1 MPKNDTEDL
10 ILEIK
15 NLKTHFILDIGTIRA
30 VDGVDLTIS
39 RGKTLGVIGESGCG
53 KSVTAHSILRLI
65 PSPPGKIVEGEIL
78 LHRED
83 EVIDIAGL
91 KPTEEAMRNI
101 RGDDIGMIFQE
112 PMTSFGPLHTIGDQ
126 ITETILIHKKAA
138 DKSEARDQAI
148 DLLRQ
153 VGIPNPDQRVD
164 AYPHEFSGGM
174 RQRAMIAMALCCSPM
189 LLIADEPTTSLDVT
203 IEAQILELLTDLQA
217 QTGMAIILISHNLAV
232 VSEMADDIAVMYL
245 GKRVEFGN
253 ADAIFNN
260 PLHPYTQ
267 GLWRSIPSVDG
278 PLEKLVPIPGV
289 VPSPRDL
296 PPGCVFASRCSE
308 FMPGVCDQPQ
318 PVPIIEPEP
327 DHFVACYLYG
337 HE

>member
-15 NLKTHFILDIGTIRA
+15 NLKTHFMLDTGTIRA

-39 RGKTLGVIGESGCG
+39 RGKTLGLIGESGCG

-65 PSPPGKIVEGEIL
+65 PSPPGKIVDGEIL
-78 LHRED
+78 LHRDD
-83 EVIDIAGL
+83 EVIDIAKL

-126 ITETILIHKKAA
+126 ITETILIHQKTT
-138 DKSEARDQAI
+138 DKNEARNQAI
-148 DLLRQ
+148 NLLRQ
-153 VGIPNPDQRVD
+153 VGIPNPEQRVD

-203 IEAQILELLTDLQA
+203 IEAQILDLLTDLQA
-217 QTGMAIILISHNLAV
+217 QTGMAIMLISHNLAV

-245 GKRVEFGN
+245 GKRVEFGST
-253 ADAIFNN
+253 DAIFDNS
-260 PLHPYTQ
+260 LHPYTQ
-267 GLWRSIPSVDG
+267 GSVALYPQRG
-278 PLEKLVPIPGV
+278 R
-289 VPSPRDL
+289 SPRKTCANS
-296 PPGCVFASRCSE
+296 GRCS
-308 FMPGVCDQPQ
+308 QP
-318 PVPIIEPEP
+318 
-327 DHFVACYLYG
+327 
-337 HE
+337 